1 MRLRFFKKR
10 VMSRSYPTVIGK
22 PVDSEKDEKSIQPND
37 ENVVPEKEDTTEKK
51 QQKAKNKPNK
61 KQEAMVTE
69 DNKFDMAQELVQEL
83 TPETKVLKKDKG
95 LIERTESS
103 KIILTEDN
111 KQILND

>member
-1 MRLRFFKKR
+1 MKLRFFKKR
-10 VMSRSYPTVIGK
+10 IMPRSYPIVSHKNT
-22 PVDSEKDEKSIQPND
+22 DNEKNEKSTTPNV
-37 ENVVPEKEDTTEKK
+37 EVLGETQEQVTEKK
-51 QQKAKNKPNK
+51 QQRGKNKQNK

-83 TPETKVLKKDKG
+83 TPETKVIKKDKG